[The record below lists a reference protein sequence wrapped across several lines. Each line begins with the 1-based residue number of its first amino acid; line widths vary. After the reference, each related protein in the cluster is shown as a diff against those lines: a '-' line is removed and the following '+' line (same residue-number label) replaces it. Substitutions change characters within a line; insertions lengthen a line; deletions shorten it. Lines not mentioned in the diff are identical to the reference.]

1 MLAWVRHDRRV
12 KNKWLHGGLAGSS
25 IVIIGIDTVF
35 LGSGFQ
41 NGFNDWTGDLLLIT
55 QKLDQQYH
63 PRPEEFSVP
72 VSGMRG
78 VDVHLDVT
86 SVRDGDDLLIQEVF
100 SGITSLALPAI
111 TITNTASA
119 SNVNHCRVGQIHLT
133 GVSLYVMKSFV
144 EKVSLSCK
152 LSQYLRN

>member
-1 MLAWVRHDRRV
+1 MEALPDLRA
-12 KNKWLHGGLAGSS
+12 
-25 IVIIGIDTVF
+25 VIIGIDTVF

-78 VDVHLDVT
+78 V
-86 SVRDGDDLLIQEVF
+86 VREVSRRCRYQLLKIM
-100 SGITSLALPAI
+100 IT
-111 TITNTASA
+111 
-119 SNVNHCRVGQIHLT
+119 CEG
-133 GVSLYVMKSFV
+133 
-144 EKVSLSCK
+144 
-152 LSQYLRN
+152 LSQAGGMRVNASDYILHSPGGGESTAGV